1 MSFFKPKLFGDKD
14 VFKLI
19 SRLKST
25 CTITLEGP
33 LQQNIP
39 KTGWKSFNF
48 YLTDE
53 GEFYIVDLKVIHFF
67 INLEKQ
73 I

>member
-1 MSFFKPKLFGDKD
+1 MSFFKPKNLGDKD

-25 CTITLEGP
+25 CNIILEGP
-33 LQQNIP
+33 IQQNIP
-39 KTGWKSFNF
+39 KTGWKSHNF

-67 INLEKQ
+67 NT
-73 I
+73 